1 MTHGLNWEDLKPD
14 DGFFA
19 AVSILGEVS
28 AELAYG
34 LYEGGSVAWMK
45 IIKRYEWPTAKQ
57 LGYLKRD
64 LIFWDG
70 LAEFQN
76 AGGSLVDALLDI
88 EENGV
93 SHRTGL
99 HLVFPGW
106 SYFDTG
112 VNQNGNRVHEFVSD
126 SEEPSAKYV
135 RWVRGEFV
143 DYNLTAEDMK
153 EMENVTY
160 VGRGEATTAGN
171 ICGEGSESQG
181 QAGFIAN

>member
-1 MTHGLNWEDLKPD
+1 MNWKDLKPD

-19 AVSILGEVS
+19 AVNILGEVR

-34 LYEGGSVAWMK
+34 LYEGGSIAYVK
-45 IIKRYEWPTAKQ
+45 IIKSYEWPTDQQ

-64 LIFWDG
+64 LIFWEG
-70 LAEFQN
+70 VAEFQN
-76 AGGSLVDALLDI
+76 AGGRLVDVLLDV
-88 EENGV
+88 EEHNV
-93 SHRTGL
+93 ANR
-99 HLVFPGW
+99 HLAFPGW

-112 VNQNGNRVHEFVSD
+112 VNQHGNRVHEFVQFD
-126 SEEPSAKYV
+126 MDAEIDHEDERPLRFV

-160 VGRGEATTAGN
+160 VGRGKAATANN
-171 ICGEGSESQG
+171 ICGASTES
-181 QAGFIAN
+181 

>member
-1 MTHGLNWEDLKPD
+1 MTNWKDLKPD

-19 AVSILGEVS
+19 AVNILGEVR

-34 LYEGGSVAWMK
+34 LYVRGSIVYMK
-45 IIKRYEWPTAKQ
+45 IIKSYEWPTAQQ

-64 LIFWDG
+64 LIFWEG
-70 LAEFQN
+70 VVEFQN
-76 AGGSLVDALLDI
+76 AGGRLVDVLLDV
-88 EENGV
+88 EEHNV
-93 SHRTGL
+93 ANR
-99 HLVFPGW
+99 HLAFPGW

-112 VNQNGNRVHEFVSD
+112 VNQNGNRVHEFVSI
-126 SEEPSAKYV
+126 PRNRFV

-160 VGRGEATTAGN
+160 VGRGEAAAAGN
-171 ICGEGSESQG
+171 IGRASAEAEG
-181 QAGFIAN
+181 

>member
-1 MTHGLNWEDLKPD
+1 MNWKDLKPD

-19 AVSILGEVS
+19 AVNILGEVR

-34 LYEGGSVAWMK
+34 LYEGGSIAYMK
-45 IIKRYEWPTAKQ
+45 IIKSYEWPTAQQ

-64 LIFWDG
+64 LIFWEG
-70 LAEFQN
+70 VAEFQN
-76 AGGSLVDALLDI
+76 AGGRLVDVLLDV
-88 EENGV
+88 EEHNV
-93 SHRTGL
+93 ANR
-99 HLVFPGW
+99 HLAFPKW
-106 SYFDTG
+106 VYFDTG

-126 SEEPSAKYV
+126 SDETPTKYV

-171 ICGEGSESQG
+171 IGRASAEAKG
-181 QAGFIAN
+181 

>member
-1 MTHGLNWEDLKPD
+1 MNWKDLKPD

-19 AVSILGEVS
+19 AVTILGEVR

-34 LYEGGSVAWMK
+34 LYEGGSIAYVK
-45 IIKRYEWPTAKQ
+45 IIKSYEWPTDQQ

-64 LIFWDG
+64 LIFWEG
-70 LAEFQN
+70 VAEFQN
-76 AGGSLVDALLDI
+76 AGGRLVDVLLDV
-88 EENGV
+88 EEHNV
-93 SHRTGL
+93 ANR
-99 HLVFPGW
+99 HLAFPGW

-112 VNQNGNRVHEFVSD
+112 VNQHGNRVHEFVQFD
-126 SEEPSAKYV
+126 MDAEIDHEDERPLRFV

-160 VGRGEATTAGN
+160 VGRGKAATANN
-171 ICGEGSESQG
+171 ICGASTES
-181 QAGFIAN
+181 

>member
-1 MTHGLNWEDLKPD
+1 MNWKDLKPD

-19 AVSILGEVS
+19 AVNILGEVR

-34 LYEGGSVAWMK
+34 LYEGGSIAYVK
-45 IIKRYEWPTAKQ
+45 IIKSYEWPTDQQ

-64 LIFWDG
+64 LIFWEG
-70 LAEFQN
+70 VAEFQN
-76 AGGSLVDALLDI
+76 AGGRPADVLLDV
-88 EENGV
+88 EEHNV
-93 SHRTGL
+93 ANR
-99 HLVFPGW
+99 HLAFPGW

-112 VNQNGNRVHEFVSD
+112 VNQHGNRVHEFVQFD
-126 SEEPSAKYV
+126 DAGWLPMDAETSEVQLPLRFV

-160 VGRGEATTAGN
+160 VGRGEAATAGN
-171 ICGEGSESQG
+171 IGRASVEAEG
-181 QAGFIAN
+181 